1 MRSLLKPLQSLT
13 GYSKATDA
21 KLITSYHVNFLGMA
35 LVGFYLVLYLF
46 TNPALPVIAISL
58 LSLIAQGSVIFILK
72 KSRRVKGGI
81 ILFLSYLFTIISYTF
96 FLFPADAD
104 LSLFFIILIPVSFLL
119 FDMNSKEERRLI
131 VFLSGL
137 TIFLY
142 LLSVLYAPLMITV
155 LPPPITTVL
164 RLLSSGTVMALFFFF
179 FFFYTSNLTTTKQN
193 LDRMKETDELTNLY
207 NRQRLFDEGQTFFKT
222 GQIRDFPFIF
232 LLFDI
237 DDFKMVNDTYGYP
250 AGDSILVQMSNL
262 ISRRIR
268 QDDLFCRYGG
278 QEFALIFKNT
288 SHDNSDAISRNIGEA
303 VAKHHFFLP
312 RNKSINLTISQ
323 GVVSNSR
330 YFASFEA
337 MVQAAEQAHRS
348 AKDRGPN
355 TINIVL
361 NETAS

>member
-1 MRSLLKPLQSLT
+1 MRSLLKVLQSFT
-13 GYSKATDA
+13 GYSKSSDA

-35 LVGFYLVLYLF
+35 LVGFYLMLCLF
-46 TNPALPVIAISL
+46 MNPALPVIAISL
-58 LSLIAQGSVIFILK
+58 ISLIAQGSVIFILK
-72 KSRRVKGGI
+72 KDKRVKGGI
-81 ILFLSYLFTIISYTF
+81 ILFLSYLFIITSYSF
-96 FLFPADAD
+96 FLFPAEAD

-119 FDMNSKEERRLI
+119 FNMNSKKERRHI
-131 VFLSGL
+131 AFFSGL
-137 TIFLY
+137 TTLLY
-142 LLSVLYAPLMITV
+142 LLSVLYAPLTITV
-155 LPPPITTVL
+155 LPPPMPTIL
-164 RLLSSGTVMALFFFF
+164 RLLSSGTVMALLLFF
-179 FFFYTSNLTTTKQN
+179 FFFYTSNLTATKIN

-222 GQIRDFPFIF
+222 GQIRDFSFIF

-237 DDFKMVNDTYGYP
+237 DDFKRVNDTYGYP

-262 ISRRIR
+262 ICRRIR
-268 QDDLFCRYGG
+268 QDDLFCRYSG

-288 SHDNSDAISRNIGEA
+288 SHENCDSISRNIGEA
-303 VAKHHFFLP
+303 VAKHPFFLP

-348 AKDRGPN
+348 AKNRGPN